1 MSVIAID
8 GPAGAGKTTVATEV
22 AHRLGW
28 RHLDTG
34 AMYRALALAVL
45 DTGADPG
52 NESEVAAVAA
62 GLEIEITAG
71 RTFLTG
77 KDVTETIR
85 DARVTDAVVQ
95 VSGHASAR
103 RALVELQRRTADHHH
118 VVMEGRD
125 IGTAVFP
132 DAELKIYLTASL
144 SERARRRWQESDGV
158 TAAVEDLER
167 QIGERDSADSSRL
180 VSPLRRADD
189 AIEIDSSELAI
200 EEVVALIVGA
210 ARERG
215 LLGAGG

>member
-8 GPAGAGKTTVATEV
+8 GPAGAGKTTVAKEV

-45 DTGADPG
+45 DTGVDPG

-62 GLEIEITAG
+62 DLEIEITAG
-71 RTFLTG
+71 RTFLAG

-132 DAELKIYLTASL
+132 DAELKVYLTASL
-144 SERARRRWQESDGV
+144 SERARRRWQESGGV

-189 AIEIDSSELAI
+189 ALEIDSSELAI
-200 EEVVALIVGA
+200 EDVVALIVDA

-215 LLGAGG
+215 LVGGSR